1 MLPLYVNVA
10 HKRIVVF
17 GGGEV
22 AERKI
27 RQILDTNGT
36 EGKPDLEVY
45 SLDFTPRIEELREK
59 GALKC
64 FQCDLW
70 DSDLGKLLKDAFLVL
85 VCTSDESLNTRIL
98 NEAAK
103 FDALVNYR
111 HEGDAFMSSVI
122 NKGGFL
128 ISISTEGKGPAM
140 AKYMRETISQFIGAK
155 EEKMLL
161 IQASL
166 RDYLKVTIKE
176 EERRHEILNRVL
188 RDPECWAALDAP
200 VEIAEGLIRRII
212 GDKYA

>member
-1 MLPLYVNVA
+1 MLPLYVDVA
-10 HKRIVVF
+10 AKRIVVF

-27 RQILDTNGT
+27 QQIIDTRGT
-36 EGKPDLEVY
+36 RGKPYLEVY

-59 GALKC
+59 DELKC

-70 DSDLGKLLKDAFLVL
+70 SIDLGERIKGAFLVL

-98 NEAAK
+98 NESLK
-103 FDALVNYR
+103 LDALVNYR
-111 HEGDAFMSSVI
+111 HEGDVFMSSVI
-122 NKGGFL
+122 NKNGIL

-140 AKYMRETISQFIGAK
+140 AKYMREKISQFIDDK
-155 EEKMLL
+155 VEKMLL
-161 IQASL
+161 IQSSL

-200 VEIAEGLIRRII
+200 VEIAEKIIRGIV
-212 GDKYA
+212 GDRCE